1 MFQKDLVE
9 VVRQL
14 ALLSVAHSP
23 SAQLLVA
30 LLQMVF

>member
-9 VVRQL
+9 VARQL
-14 ALLSVAHSP
+14 ALLSVARP
-23 SAQLLVA
+23 QSAQLLVA